1 MYNSFEDMIHKTP
14 VFWNKLVKPM
24 LHNHYYNLHQYGT
37 IDYISKIEQNIN
49 TLVERYELNILC

>member
-1 MYNSFEDMIHKTP
+1 MIHKTP

-49 TLVERYELNILC
+49 ILVERYELNILC